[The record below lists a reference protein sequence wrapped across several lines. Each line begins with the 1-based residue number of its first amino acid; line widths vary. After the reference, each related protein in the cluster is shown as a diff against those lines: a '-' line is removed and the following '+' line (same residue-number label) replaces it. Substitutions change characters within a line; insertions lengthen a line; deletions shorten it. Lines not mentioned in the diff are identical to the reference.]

1 MKIKEIIEKY
11 DEIDIYDNKTTVD
24 FINQYYDKLIHY
36 ESEDIS
42 EIEEVSLLLRDLIST
57 LSNMGHFTELIEKRQ
72 DVKSYLL
79 KLKGNSKLFY
89 DYYLEL
95 EYLYA
100 EALTTN
106 RTEYKEAISVL
117 TELHN
122 IDPENENII
131 DGLKYARLNLRRN
144 IYVKILIFG
153 LLVAVLGLILSFV
166 ESDLHN
172 YLFNLGIGITLIIYM
187 VQLIDWKLIQKTQ
200 T

>member
-1 MKIKEIIEKY
+1 MSHR
-11 DEIDIYDNKTTVD
+11 
-24 FINQYYDKLIHY
+24 KLQEQAIG
-36 ESEDIS
+36 
-42 EIEEVSLLLRDLIST
+42 
-57 LSNMGHFTELIEKRQ
+57 LSNLSIRQELDLLTLHLTKKEFQDANRQ
-72 DVKSYLL
+72 IGVIKN
-79 KLKGNSKLFY
+79 K
-89 DYYLEL
+89 
-95 EYLYA
+95 
-100 EALTTN
+100 
-106 RTEYKEAISVL
+106 L